1 MNAATRQPSVLEKLP
16 QELQY
21 LINPVLRFGCRCESD
36 AFVVLGQ
43 ASNEYWECLGA
54 IPNRV
59 FESDHFP

>member
-1 MNAATRQPSVLEKLP
+1 MNAATRQPSFLEKLS

-21 LINPVLRFGCRCESD
+21 LIDPELRFGCRCEPD
-36 AFVVLGQ
+36 AFAVLGQ
-43 ASNEYWECLGA
+43 ASNEDWECLGT